1 MSFFFCTFAA
11 DLLCAY
17 VCTHENTNYIEVM
30 KGEYTTKA
38 RVFPTVLTMIPF
50 IVLYIWVLAP
60 MINPILAPVWDY
72 LPVVAGVSIHAVL
85 LYAFMQLNR
94 FLSKAIFQDW
104 LFLGDLH
111 MPTTDM
117 LMPNH
122 ASLDA
127 QTRKRYYEQ
136 INRDFNI
143 DVKKDLS
150 KLKTENDQRMML
162 TRLVGQIRPKLKDN
176 AMVQQH
182 NREFG
187 FIRNLVGGSLSA
199 FVISIALVIV
209 AAVAK
214 NNELLYTSIIL
225 AVIYLFPII
234 FSKVL
239 ITRFGRNYAY
249 VLFEQYASNVCISG
263 DDMKSKNVE
272 G

>member
-1 MSFFFCTFAA
+1 
-11 DLLCAY
+11 
-17 VCTHENTNYIEVM
+17 M

-38 RVFPTVLTMIPF
+38 RAFPTVLTMIPF
-50 IVLYIWVLAP
+50 VVLYIWVLAP
-60 MINPILAPVWDY
+60 LINPTLEPVWDH

-111 MPTTDM
+111 IPTTDM
-117 LMPNH
+117 LMPND

-127 QTRKRYYEQ
+127 QTRRRYYEQ

-150 KLKTENDQRMML
+150 KLKTEDEKRMML

-176 AMVQQH
+176 HMVQQH
-182 NREFG
+182 NTEFG

-199 FVISIALVIV
+199 FVISNGLVIV
-209 AAVAK
+209 AACTK
-214 NNELLYTSIIL
+214 NNELLCASIVL
-225 AVIYLFPII
+225 SVIYLFPII

-249 VLFEQYASNVCISG
+249 VLFEQYASGDSG
-263 DDMKSKNVE
+263 SNDKTID
-272 G
+272 